1 MNQVAVDIWPMLITA
16 ILTALGTYIGFIH
29 RLRIKV
35 SVLDVE
41 VKELKRRVEGHSRK
55 QDDILTAINGI
66 QQDMNEKLNAIAI
79 DIAKINTTLTII
91 EPNKD

>member
-1 MNQVAVDIWPMLITA
+1 MVVTA
-16 ILTALGTYIGFIH
+16 LLTAVGTYVGFIH

-41 VKELKRRVEGHSRK
+41 LKELKRRVEGHSRK
-55 QDDILTAINGI
+55 QDDILSAINGI
-66 QQDMNEKLNAIAI
+66 QNDMNDKLNKIAI

-91 EPNKD
+91 EPSS

>member
-66 QQDMNEKLNAIAI
+66 QQDMNEKLNSAGI
-79 DIAKINTTLTII
+79 
-91 EPNKD
+91 